1 MPSPPELI
9 RRVLAMIRRNPKSRP
24 RPGLAMVECAAVYP
38 VAILLLMGTIIV
50 GLGVFRFQQL
60 QFLARQ
66 GARYASVHGPTY
78 ASESNQSV
86 ATTSTVLAYVQGLA
100 VNLDG
105 LNCTAVTYS
114 ATTMPCTVSVT
125 LTYTWNPGPLFSS
138 MTWTVTSTMPV
149 TY

>member
-1 MPSPPELI
+1 
-9 RRVLAMIRRNPKSRP
+9 MIRRNPKSR
-24 RPGLAMVECAAVYP
+24 RRSGLAAVESAVVYP
-38 VAILLLMGTIIV
+38 VAILLLMGTIIM
-50 GLGVFRFQQL
+50 GLGIFRFEQL

-78 ASESNQSV
+78 ASETNQPE
-86 ATTSTVLAYVQGLA
+86 ATTSTVLAYVQGLT

-105 LNCTAVTYS
+105 LDCTAVTYS
-114 ATTMPCTVSVT
+114 GTSVPCTVSVT

-138 MTWTVTSTMPV
+138 MTWSATSTMPV